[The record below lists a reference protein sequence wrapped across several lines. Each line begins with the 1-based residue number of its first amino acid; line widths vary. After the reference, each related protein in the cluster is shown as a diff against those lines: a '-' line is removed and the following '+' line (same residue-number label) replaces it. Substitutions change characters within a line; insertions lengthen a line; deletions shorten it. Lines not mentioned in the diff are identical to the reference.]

1 METAVDSLN
10 VIFPSSASENLT
22 DLQLD
27 IVWVLLMIAVVLI
40 KEVHQKQITENNQM

>member
-10 VIFPSSASENLT
+10 VIFPSSASENLM

-27 IVWVLLMIAVVLI
+27 IECGLLMIAVVLI
-40 KEVHQKQITENNQM
+40 KVVHHETDH